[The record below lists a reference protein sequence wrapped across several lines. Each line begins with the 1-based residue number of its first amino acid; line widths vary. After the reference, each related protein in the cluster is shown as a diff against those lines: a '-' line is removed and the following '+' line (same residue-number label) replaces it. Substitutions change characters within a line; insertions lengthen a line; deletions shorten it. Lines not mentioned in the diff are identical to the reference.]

1 MKITWEGYGATD
13 TGRVR
18 EQNEDSIR
26 SDGERGIFLI
36 ADGMGGHAAG
46 EVASRLAAD
55 AAFEWLVS
63 SRVAAER
70 PDAPEERLEGAFAAA
85 YDALVAGT
93 EEDPARAG
101 MGTTLTILLLSPDGT
116 LTVGHI
122 GDCRIYRLAS
132 GELHQ
137 LTVDHTVVQKE
148 IEAGLLAEAD
158 ARNHPGAHLLT
169 RVLIAHTLP
178 EPDLISTTVHP
189 GEILLLCSD
198 GLHTMLEG
206 AAILEILLVERS
218 PSTMVGS
225 LLEAANAEGGLDNI
239 SAIAVRIA

>member
-26 SDGERGIFLI
+26 CDGERGIFLI

-63 SRVAAER
+63 RWVEAES
-70 PDAPEERLEGAFAAA
+70 PATPEERLEGAFAAA
-85 YDALVAGT
+85 YEALVAGT

-101 MGTTLTILLLSPDGT
+101 MGTTLTILLLSPHGA
-116 LTVGHI
+116 LAIGHV
-122 GDCRIYRLAS
+122 GDCRVYRLAS

-158 ARNHPGAHLLT
+158 ARHHPGAHLLT
-169 RVLIAHTLP
+169 RVLIAHTPP
-178 EPDLISTTVHP
+178 EPDLITTTVHP
-189 GEILLLCSD
+189 EEILLLCSD
-198 GLHTMLEG
+198 GLHTMLDG
-206 AAILEILLVERS
+206 PTILDVLLEKLS
-218 PSTMVGS
+218 PSAMVRS
-225 LLEAANAEGGLDNI
+225 LLEAANTEGGLDNI
-239 SAIAVRIA
+239 SAIAVRID